1 MSRRLI
7 PLLAFL
13 AAPAGLAAQGPT
25 NGELGRIVGHV
36 ISTQTGDPLASV
48 QVYIAGTGIGTITS
62 PDGRFVLRN
71 VPVGTHSVRTEM
83 IGYGLKI
90 VSDVMVTHGG
100 DPVVLDITLDP
111 EAIAL
116 DGLTVSVEA
125 ERGNTAALLGE
136 RRRAAVV
143 VDAIGQDQISR
154 SPDGDAGAVL
164 RRVPGLS
171 LVDGKYAFVRG
182 LGERYSAT
190 TLNGSR
196 LASPVPD
203 KKAIPLDVIPSGM
216 LESIVTAKTYSP
228 DQPGDYSGG
237 LVQMRTKDFPTSRI
251 FSVSVSSGW
260 NSVTTFKSGLGYAGG
275 SLDFLGL
282 DDGTRDLPLAIPTDA
297 AVRYSRNG
305 LSRDDLANIGRSFG
319 GDWGPT
325 PVTLS
330 PDQSFSVSLGDEL
343 DLFGRSFGY
352 LASVSQSRT
361 YSQQADLVE
370 RVFATGGG
378 ADEPEVD
385 YSGDFTTASAS
396 IGGLMNLSYEL
407 APTHKIRAN
416 LVYNRLADDE
426 SRSLD
431 GYNLDSGTDQLNT
444 RIRYVSQTLANAQLE
459 GTHVL
464 RPLGGSSLKW
474 RGTYTRAERYEPNTR
489 EVLYRAADGTFIYD
503 DFIQSGSVFHQDMV
517 DDGLSGGA
525 DVEVPFQLRSLPA
538 SIRFG
543 VSSDRRERD
552 NFSRRFRFRPRRGGD
567 ITNSVLALPP
577 NELLAPRYIS
587 PTGFEIQEATFR
599 ADNYDAEETVDAGYL
614 MMDAEILPR
623 LRLVGGARVERTRQ
637 GVTPVDLFP
646 VPGLEPLV
654 GADIDETQWLP
665 ALNLTYEASDA
676 TNVRASVSQTLAR
689 PQLRELAPFSF
700 ADYAGGYLVVGNP
713 ELTVSRIRN
722 FDLRWEWFFRPGAL
736 VAVSGFYKRF
746 RNPIEA
752 LTFPSTELIRSWV
765 NAPAATN
772 YGTEI
777 ELRTSMGLFAESL
790 ERFSLNANLTL
801 VNSTVQTGGTARI
814 HLQGPGP
821 TDLAIVDRERGL
833 QGQSP
838 YMVNVHLAY
847 ASRSDDRR
855 VSLFYNRI
863 GRRID
868 AIGGQAT
875 PDVFEEARG
884 TMDVVLEQRLPGDLS
899 MKLSLLRLRG
909 HTIRFTQGDGIVR
922 RYSTGRR
929 ISLALRWGN

>member
-1 MSRRLI
+1 MLRRAI
-7 PLLAFL
+7 TILACL
-13 AAPAGLAAQGPT
+13 SAPAGLAAQGPV
-25 NGELGRIVGHV
+25 NGEYGRIVGHV
-36 ISTQTGDPLASV
+36 FSNQTGDALPSV
-48 QVYIAGTGIGTITS
+48 QVFIVGTGIGTLTS
-62 PDGRFVLRN
+62 PDGRFVLRD
-71 VPVGTHSVRTEM
+71 VPTGTHSLQTEM
-83 IGYGLKI
+83 IGYGSKI
-90 VSDVMVTHGG
+90 ISDVLVDNGE
-100 DPVVLDITLDP
+100 PIVVDITLDP
-111 EAIAL
+111 EAIEL
-116 DGLTVSVEA
+116 EGLTVSVEA
-125 ERGNTAALLGE
+125 ERGNTAALLGA

-164 RRVPGLS
+164 KRVPGVS

-190 TLNGSR
+190 TLNGTR

-203 KKAIPLDVIPSGM
+203 KKVIPLDVIPSGM

-251 FSVSVSSGW
+251 FSISASSGW
-260 NSVTTFKSGLGYAGG
+260 NSVTTFRDGLGYAGG

-282 DDGTRDLPLAIPTDA
+282 DDGSRDLPSAIPTDA

-305 LSRDDLANIGRSFG
+305 LSRNDLATIGQSFG

-343 DLFGRSFGY
+343 DLFGRSFGF
-352 LASVSQSRT
+352 LASVSQSRS

-385 YSGDFTTASAS
+385 YAGDFTTASAS

-407 APTHKIRAN
+407 APAHTIRAN

-426 SRSLD
+426 SRSLE

-444 RIRYVSQTLANAQLE
+444 RIRYVSQTLTNAQLE
-459 GTHVL
+459 GTHL
-464 RPLGGSSLKW
+464 LQGLGGSSFKW
-474 RGTYTRAERYEPNTR
+474 RSTYTRAERYEPNTR
-489 EVLYRAADGTFIYD
+489 EVLYRASGGTFIYD
-503 DFIQSGSVFHQDMV
+503 DFIQSGSVFHQDML

-525 DVEVPFQLRSLPA
+525 DMEVPFQMRALPA

-543 VSSDRRERD
+543 VSSDRRQRD

-567 ITNSVLALPP
+567 INNSVLALPP

-599 ADNYDAEETVDAGYL
+599 ADNYDAEEAVDAGYL
-614 MMDAEILPR
+614 LMDAEILPR

-637 GVTPVDLFP
+637 VVAPVDLFP

-654 GADIDETQWLP
+654 GADVNETQWLP
-665 ALNLTYEASDA
+665 ALNLTYEVSAA
-676 TNVRASVSQTLAR
+676 TNIRASVSQTLAR

-722 FDLRWEWFFRPGAL
+722 FDLRWEWFFEPGAL
-736 VAVSGFYKRF
+736 IAVSGFYKQF
-746 RNPIEA
+746 HNPIEA

-765 NAPAATN
+765 NAPDANN

-777 ELRTSMGLFAESL
+777 ELRTGLAFLSESL
-790 ERFSLNANLTL
+790 ENFSLNSNLTL
-801 VNSTVQTGGTARI
+801 VNSTVATGGTARI
-814 HLQGPGP
+814 YLQGAGA
-821 TDLAIVDRERGL
+821 TDLAVVDRERGL

-838 YMVNVHLAY
+838 YMINFSLAY
-847 ASRSDDRR
+847 ASRSEDTRAS
-855 VSLFYNRI
+855 VFYNRF

-875 PDVFEEARG
+875 PDIYEEARG
-884 TMDVVLEQRLPGDLS
+884 TMDAVLEQRLPGDFS
-899 MKLSLLRLRG
+899 IKLSLTRLLGNVVRY
-909 HTIRFTQGDGIVR
+909 TQGDGTVR
-922 RYSTGRR
+922 QYDGGRR
-929 ISLALRWGN
+929 VSLSLRWGS

>member
-1 MSRRLI
+1 MLRRIITVVACLC
-7 PLLAFL
+7 
-13 AAPAGLAAQGPT
+13 APIGLAAQGPV
-25 NGELGRIVGHV
+25 NGEYGRIVGHV
-36 ISTQTGDPLASV
+36 FSTRTGDALPSV
-48 QVYIAGTGIGTITS
+48 QVFIAGTGIGTLTS

-71 VPVGTHSVRTEM
+71 VPTGTHSLQTEM
-83 IGYGLKI
+83 IGYGSKI
-90 VSDVMVTHGG
+90 ISDV
-100 DPVVLDITLDP
+100 VVDNGEPIVVDISLDP
-111 EAIAL
+111 QAIELAE
-116 DGLTVSVEA
+116 LTVSVEA

-136 RRRAAVV
+136 RRRSAVA

-164 RRVPGLS
+164 KRVPGVS

-190 TLNGSR
+190 TLNGTR

-203 KKAIPLDVIPSGM
+203 KKVIPLDVIPSGM

-228 DQPGDYSGG
+228 DHPGDYSGG

-251 FSVSVSSGW
+251 WSISASSGW
-260 NSVTTFKSGLGYAGG
+260 NSVTTFKDGLGYAGG

-282 DDGTRDLPLAIPTDA
+282 DDGSRDLPSAIPTDA

-305 LSRDDLANIGRSFG
+305 LTRDDLTTIGRSFG

-325 PVTLS
+325 PVSLS
-330 PDQSFSVSLGDEL
+330 PDQSFSASLGDEL
-343 DLFGRSFGY
+343 DLFGRSFGF

-361 YSQQADLVE
+361 YAQQADLVE

-378 ADEPEVD
+378 ADDPEVD

-407 APTHKIRAN
+407 ARAHKIRVN
-416 LVYNRLADDE
+416 VVYNRLAEDE
-426 SRSLD
+426 SRSLE

-444 RIRYVSQTLANAQLE
+444 RIRYVSQTLTNAQIE

-464 RPLGGSSLKW
+464 QGLGGSSFKW
-474 RGTYTRAERYEPNTR
+474 RSTYTRAERYEPNTR
-489 EVLYRAADGTFIYD
+489 EVLYRAFGDTFFYD

-525 DVEVPFQLRSLPA
+525 DMEVPFQLRALPA

-543 VSSDRRERD
+543 VSSDRRDRD

-567 ITNSVLALPP
+567 IDNQVLALPP
-577 NELLAPRYIS
+577 NQLFAPRFIS
-587 PTGFEIQEATFR
+587 PTGFQIQEATFR

-623 LRLVGGARVERTRQ
+623 VRLVGGARVERTRQ
-637 GVTPVDLFP
+637 AVTPIDLFP
-646 VPGLEPLV
+646 VSGLEPLV
-654 GADIDETQWLP
+654 GADVDETQWLP
-665 ALNLTYEASDA
+665 ALNLTYEVSDA
-676 TNVRASVSQTLAR
+676 TNIRASVSQTLAR

-722 FDLRWEWFFRPGAL
+722 FDLRWEWFVNPGAL
-736 VAVSGFYKRF
+736 VAVSGFYKQF
-746 RNPIEA
+746 QNPIEA

-765 NAPAATN
+765 NAPEANN

-777 ELRTSMGLFAESL
+777 ELRTGLAFLSESL
-790 ERFSLNANLTL
+790 ENFSLNGNLTL
-801 VNSTVQTGGTARI
+801 VNSTVATGGTARI
-814 HLQGPGP
+814 YLQGSGAS
-821 TDLAIVDRERGL
+821 DLAVVDRERGL

-838 YMVNVHLAY
+838 YMVNFSLAY
-847 ASRSDDRR
+847 TSRSEDTRAS
-855 VSLFYNRI
+855 VFYNRF

-875 PDVFEEARG
+875 PDIHEEARG
-884 TMDVVLEQRLPGDLS
+884 TMDAVLEQKLSGDFS
-899 MKLSLLRLRG
+899 MKLSLTRLLG
-909 HTIRFTQGDGIVR
+909 NVVRFTQGDGTVR
-922 RYSTGRR
+922 QYDSGRR
-929 ISLALRWGN
+929 VSLSLRWGS

>member
-1 MSRRLI
+1 MFRRVI
-7 PLLAFL
+7 TILACL
-13 AAPAGLAAQGPT
+13 SAPAGLAAQGPV
-25 NGELGRIVGHV
+25 NGEYGRIVGHV
-36 ISTQTGDPLASV
+36 FSTQTGDALPGV
-48 QVYIAGTGIGTITS
+48 QVFIAGTAIGTLTS

-71 VPVGTHSVRTEM
+71 VPVGTHSVQTEM
-83 IGYGLKI
+83 IGYGSKI
-90 VSDVMVTHGG
+90 VSDVMVTNGG
-100 DPVVLDITLDP
+100 DPVVLDITIDP
-111 EAIAL
+111 QAIEL
-116 DGLTVSVEA
+116 QGLTVSVEA

-164 RRVPGLS
+164 KRVPGVS

-190 TLNGSR
+190 TLNGTR

-203 KKAIPLDVIPSGM
+203 KKVIPLDVIPSGM

-237 LVQMRTKDFPTSRI
+237 LVQMRTRDFPTSRI
-251 FSVSVSSGW
+251 FSISASSGW
-260 NSVTTFKSGLGYAGG
+260 NSVTTFKDGLGYAGG

-282 DDGTRDLPLAIPTDA
+282 DDGTRDLPSAIPTDA

-305 LSRDDLANIGRSFG
+305 LSRNDLATIGQSFG

-330 PDQSFSVSLGDEL
+330 PDQSFSASFGDEL
-343 DLFGRSFGY
+343 DLFSRSFGF
-352 LASVSQSRT
+352 LASVSQSRS

-385 YSGDFTTASAS
+385 YAGDFTTASAS

-407 APTHKIRAN
+407 APAHTIRAN

-426 SRSLD
+426 SRSLE
-431 GYNLDSGTDQLNT
+431 GYNLDSGTDQWNT
-444 RIRYVSQTLANAQLE
+444 RIRYVSQTLTNAQLE

-464 RPLGGSSLKW
+464 QGLGGSSFKW
-474 RGTYTRAERYEPNTR
+474 RSTYTRAERYEPNTR
-489 EVLYRAADGTFIYD
+489 EVLYRASGGTFIYD

-525 DVEVPFQLRSLPA
+525 DMEVPFQLRALPA

-543 VSSDRRERD
+543 VSSDRRQRD

-567 ITNSVLALPP
+567 INSSVLALPP
-577 NELLAPRYIS
+577 NELLAPQYMS

-623 LRLVGGARVERTRQ
+623 VRLVGGARVERTRQ
-637 GVTPVDLFP
+637 VVAPVDLFP

-654 GADIDETQWLP
+654 GADVNKTQWLP
-665 ALNLTYEASDA
+665 ALNLTWEVSAA
-676 TNVRASVSQTLAR
+676 TNIRASVSQTLAR
-689 PQLRELAPFSF
+689 PQLRELAPFAF

-722 FDLRWEWFFRPGAL
+722 FDLRWERFFGPGSL
-736 VAVSGFYKRF
+736 IAVSGFYKQF

-765 NAPAATN
+765 NAPDANN

-777 ELRTSMGLFAESL
+777 ELRTGLAFLSESL
-790 ERFSLNANLTL
+790 ENFSLNTNLTL
-801 VNSTVQTGGTARI
+801 VNSTVATGGTARI
-814 HLQGPGP
+814 YLQGSGP
-821 TDLAIVDRERGL
+821 TDLAVVDRERGL

-838 YMVNVHLAY
+838 YMVNFSLAY
-847 ASRSDDRR
+847 ASRSEDTRAS
-855 VSLFYNRI
+855 VFYNRF

-875 PDVFEEARG
+875 PDIYEEGRG
-884 TMDVVLEQRLPGDLS
+884 TMDAVLEQRLPGDFS
-899 MKLSLLRLRG
+899 IKLSLTRLRG
-909 HTIRFTQGDGIVR
+909 NVVRFTQGDGTVR
-922 RYSTGRR
+922 QYDGGRR
-929 ISLALRWGN
+929 VSLSMRWGS